1 MDIEFN
7 YSMNEI
13 ESLVI
18 ILVRLIYLLLKIDL
32 IIDLRIF
39 SHAKLEQYFF
49 VSKFNY
55 RFFSKM
61 TLDQSNIDL
70 STLTPMMQQYMT
82 VKLQH
87 PHSLMFYRMGD
98 FYELFFDD
106 AHKAAKILGIT
117 LTHRGKANGQPIP
130 MAGVPYHA
138 AEGYLARLVK
148 KGETVVICEQLGEVT
163 GKGPVERGVVR
174 IITPGTLTDDALLN
188 AHQSSNLVSICI
200 KSDEIG
206 IALLDLSA
214 GIFKVQQ
221 QSFQAEQLPLELAR
235 LMPSELLID
244 EDFKH
249 PEVVEQIKQILDC
262 PVTKRPNV
270 DFNLNN
276 AQKTLCD
283 QFAVSTLSGFGIEH
297 LELAKAAAAALIHYA
312 KDTQKTALPHIRSI
326 RLEQSSDFIALDPV
340 TRRNL
345 EIIDPLFEHG
355 TSLFDLTN
363 QCQTAMG
370 SRLLSRTL
378 MQPIRDTA
386 LLDQRLDAIQT
397 ILSGYHEA
405 PIRLVLKEISDIER
419 VLSRVALGS
428 ARPRDLVQLRQA
440 CAQIPYLRHALAPM
454 TSTPQSALINQLNEE
469 LGDFNGLHHRLMS
482 AIVENP
488 PVLLRDGNV
497 IANGFDHELDELRQI
512 RDHAGQFLIDLE
524 IKERETTGIN
534 TLKIGYNRVSGYYIE
549 LTRAQAEQAPAHY
562 IRRQT
567 LKNAERY
574 ITPELKSFE
583 DKVLSSESRALAR
596 EKLLFEM
603 LLDELR
609 QDIANLQMM
618 ASAIAQL
625 DVLTNFAHL
634 SRLYNW
640 NRPEFSPE
648 IGIHI
653 QAGRHPVVESLIK
666 TPYTPNDTYLDVQHR
681 MSIITGPNMG
691 GKSTFMRQTALITL
705 LAYCGSF
712 VPAKFAKLGPI
723 DRIFTR
729 IGSAD
734 DLSSGKST
742 FMVEMTETSQIL
754 HHATQQSLV
763 LMDEVGRGTST
774 YDGLSLAWACVLDL
788 THRIK
793 CLCLFATHYFE
804 LTELGMDPCID
815 NYHVTAQEVNGHL
828 ILLHKVQKGPASQ
841 SHGLQVAKLAGIPQN
856 VIKEAQAKLKKLE
869 KLQLQ
874 TQPVQKDL
882 FSQDLFSNSEPVE
895 KIIEVEKVVEIHQPS
910 QVEQLLSEI
919 IVDDLSPRQA
929 LDQLYQLKQLLQ
941 KS

>member
-1 MDIEFN
+1 MSFMEN
-7 YSMNEI
+7 
-13 ESLVI
+13 
-18 ILVRLIYLLLKIDL
+18 
-32 IIDLRIF
+32 
-39 SHAKLEQYFF
+39 
-49 VSKFNY
+49 
-55 RFFSKM
+55 M
-61 TLDQSNIDL
+61 TDF
-70 STLTPMMQQYMT
+70 STLTPMMQQYMS
-82 VKLQH
+82 VKVQH

-106 AHKAAKILGIT
+106 AHKAAKLLGIT
-117 LTHRGKANGQPIP
+117 LTHRGKANGNPIP

-148 KGETVVICEQLGEVT
+148 KGETVVICEQIGEVT

-188 AHQSSNLVSICI
+188 AHQSSNLVSIAI
-200 KSDEIG
+200 HQNQIG

-221 QSFQAEQLPLELAR
+221 QEFKAEQLPLELAR
-235 LMPSELLID
+235 LMPSELVLN
-244 EDFKH
+244 EDIQDQALL
-249 PEVVEQIKQILDC
+249 EQIKSLIEC
-262 PVTKRPNV
+262 PITKRPNV

-283 QFAVSTLSGFGIEH
+283 QLGVSTLSGFGIDE
-297 LELAKAAAAALIHYA
+297 LPLAKVAAAALIHYA
-312 KDTQKTALPHIRSI
+312 KETQKTALPHIRSI
-326 RLEQSSDFIALDPV
+326 KLEQSSDFIALDPV

-355 TSLFDLTN
+355 TSLFNLVND
-363 QCQTAMG
+363 CQTAMG
-370 SRLLSRTL
+370 GRLLARTL
-378 MQPIRDTA
+378 MQPLRDTA
-386 LLDQRLDAIQT
+386 LLDQRLDAIEV
-397 ILSGYHEA
+397 LLKGYHEA
-405 PIRLVLKEISDIER
+405 PVRLILKEISDIER
-419 VLSRVALGS
+419 VLSRIALGS

-440 CAQIPYLRHALAPM
+440 CAQIPFLRNAIQPIVSQNQ
-454 TSTPQSALINQLNEE
+454 STLIQQLNNE
-469 LGDFNGLHHRLMS
+469 LGDFNGLHLRLMN

-497 IANGFDHELDELRQI
+497 IAEGFDSELDELRQI
-512 RDHAGQFLIDLE
+512 RDHAGQFFIDLE
-524 IKERETTGIN
+524 IRERENTGIN

-549 LTRAQAEQAPAHY
+549 LTRAQAEQAPDSY

-596 EKLLFEM
+596 EKALFEM

-609 QDIANLQMM
+609 QDIGNLQMM
-618 ASAIAQL
+618 SAAIAQIDL
-625 DVLTNFAHL
+625 LSNFAHQA
-634 SRLYNW
+634 RLYSW

-648 IGIHI
+648 IGVQI

-666 TPYTPNDTYLDVQHR
+666 TPYTPNDTQLNFNHR

-691 GKSTFMRQTALITL
+691 GKSTFMRQTALISL
-705 LAYCGSF
+705 LAYCGSY
-712 VPAKFAKLGPI
+712 VPAKAAKLGPI

-754 HHATQQSLV
+754 HHATNQSLV

-788 THRIK
+788 TKRIQ

-804 LTELGMDPCID
+804 LTELSKEPCIE
-815 NYHVTAQEVNGHL
+815 NYHVTAKEINGQL
-828 ILLHKVQKGPASQ
+828 ILLHKVQHGPASQ
-841 SHGLQVAKLAGIPQN
+841 SHGLQVAKLAGIPES
-856 VIKEAQAKLKKLE
+856 VIKDAQHRLRILE
-869 KLQLQ
+869 KQQ
-874 TQPVQKDL
+874 QPQVVQN
-882 FSQDLFSNSEPVE
+882 DLFSNLQEAEVIE
-895 KIIEVEKVVEIHQPS
+895 KVIEVEKSSPALDALKV
-910 QVEQLLSEI
+910 LDL
-919 IVDDLSPRQA
+919 DDLTPRQA
-929 LDQLYQLKQLLQ
+929 LEQLYQLKQLL
-941 KS
+941 KA

>member
-1 MDIEFN
+1 
-7 YSMNEI
+7 MNMTEI
-13 ESLVI
+13 M
-18 ILVRLIYLLLKIDL
+18 
-32 IIDLRIF
+32 
-39 SHAKLEQYFF
+39 A
-49 VSKFNY
+49 
-55 RFFSKM
+55 
-61 TLDQSNIDL
+61 DL
-70 STLTPMMQQYMT
+70 SSHTPMMQQYLR
-82 VKLQH
+82 VKMEH

-106 AHKAAKILGIT
+106 AHKAAKLLGIT
-117 LTHRGKANGQPIP
+117 LTHRGKTSGKPIP

-148 KGETVVICEQLGEVT
+148 KGETVVICEQIGEVT

-188 AHQSSNLVSICI
+188 SHQSSNLVSLCLQQNQ
-200 KSDEIG
+200 IG

-221 QSFQAEQLPLELAR
+221 MDYLPEQLAIELSR
-235 LMPSELLID
+235 LMPSEIVVD
-244 EDFKH
+244 EDIVD
-249 PEVVEQIKQILDC
+249 PNIIEQVKKQLDC

-283 QFAVSTLSGFGIEH
+283 QFAVSSLSGFGIDH
-297 LELAKAAAAALIHYA
+297 LPLAKAAAAALIHYA
-312 KDTQKTALPHIRSI
+312 KETQKTALPHIRSI
-326 RLEQSSDFIALDPV
+326 QLEQSSDFIALDPV

-345 EIIDPLFEHG
+345 ELVEPLFEHG
-355 TSLFDLTN
+355 TSLFQLIND
-363 QCQTAMG
+363 CQTAMG

-378 MQPIRDTA
+378 MQPLRDTA
-386 LLDQRLDAIQT
+386 LLDARLDAIQAL
-397 ILSGYHEA
+397 IQGYHES
-405 PIRLVLKEISDIER
+405 PVRLVLKEISDIER

-440 CAQIPYLRHALAPM
+440 CAQIPYLRHALQPIVSAQ
-454 TSTPQSALINQLNEE
+454 QSALIQNLNEE
-469 LGDFNGLHHRLMS
+469 LGDFHGLHQRLMQ

-497 IANGFDHELDELRQI
+497 IAEGFDSELDELRKI

-524 IKERETTGIN
+524 VKERQESGIP

-549 LTRAQAEQAPAHY
+549 LTRAQAEQAPEHY

-596 EKLLFEM
+596 EKMLFEM

-609 QDIANLQMM
+609 QDIAQLQMM
-618 ASAIAQL
+618 SSAIAQIDL
-625 DVLTNFAHL
+625 LANFAHQA
-634 SRLYNW
+634 RLRNW
-640 NRPEFSPE
+640 ARPEYSPE
-648 IGIHI
+648 IGIKI
-653 QAGRHPVVESLIK
+653 TAGRHPVVVALSK
-666 TPYTPNDTYLDVQHR
+666 TAFTPNDTLLDYNHR
-681 MSIITGPNMG
+681 LAIITGPNMG
-691 GKSTFMRQTALITL
+691 GKSTYMRQTALIAL
-705 LAYCGSF
+705 LGYCGSY
-712 VPAKFAKLGPI
+712 VPAQTAVLGPI
-723 DRIFTR
+723 DRVFTR

-734 DLSSGKST
+734 DLSTGKST

-754 HHATQQSLV
+754 HHATSQSLV

-788 THRIK
+788 SKRIK

-804 LTELGMDPCID
+804 LTELSKESGVD
-815 NYHVTAQEVNGHL
+815 NYHVTAKEMNGNL
-828 ILLHKVQKGPASQ
+828 ILLHKVQQGPASQ
-841 SHGLQVAKLAGIPQN
+841 SHGLQVAKLAGIPAN
-856 VIKEAQAKLKKLE
+856 VIKEAQNRLRILE
-869 KLQLQ
+869 KQQHKNVNLA
-874 TQPVQKDL
+874 VQDDL
-882 FSQDLFSNSEPVE
+882 FAPATSSAEPEVIE
-895 KIIEVEKVVEIHQPS
+895 RVIEVEKPS
-910 QVEQLLSEI
+910 PALDLLRSI
-919 IVDDLSPRQA
+919 DVDNLTPRQA
-929 LDQLYQLKQLLQ
+929 LEQLYALKEQLNA
-941 KS
+941 

>member
-1 MDIEFN
+1 MSFMEN
-7 YSMNEI
+7 
-13 ESLVI
+13 
-18 ILVRLIYLLLKIDL
+18 
-32 IIDLRIF
+32 
-39 SHAKLEQYFF
+39 
-49 VSKFNY
+49 
-55 RFFSKM
+55 M
-61 TLDQSNIDL
+61 TDF
-70 STLTPMMQQYMT
+70 STLTPMMQQYMS
-82 VKLQH
+82 VKVQH

-106 AHKAAKILGIT
+106 AHKAAKLLGIT
-117 LTHRGKANGQPIP
+117 LTHRGKANGNPIP

-148 KGETVVICEQLGEVT
+148 KGETVVICEQIGEVT

-188 AHQSSNLVSICI
+188 AHQSSNLVSIAI
-200 KSDEIG
+200 HQNQIG

-221 QSFQAEQLPLELAR
+221 QEFKAEQLPLELAR
-235 LMPSELLID
+235 LMPSELVLN
-244 EDFKH
+244 EDIQDQALL
-249 PEVVEQIKQILDC
+249 EQIKSLIEC
-262 PVTKRPNV
+262 PITKRPNV

-283 QFAVSTLSGFGIEH
+283 QLGVSTLSGFGIDE
-297 LELAKAAAAALIHYA
+297 LPLAKVAAAALIHYA
-312 KDTQKTALPHIRSI
+312 KETQKTALPHIRSI
-326 RLEQSSDFIALDPV
+326 KLEQSSDFIALDPV

-355 TSLFDLTN
+355 TSLFNLVND
-363 QCQTAMG
+363 CQTAMG
-370 SRLLSRTL
+370 GRLLARTL
-378 MQPIRDTA
+378 MQPLRDTA
-386 LLDQRLDAIQT
+386 LLDQRLDAIE
-397 ILSGYHEA
+397 ILLNGYHEA
-405 PIRLVLKEISDIER
+405 PIRLILKEISDIER
-419 VLSRVALGS
+419 VLSRIALGS

-440 CAQIPYLRHALAPM
+440 CAQIPFLRNAIQPIVSQNH
-454 TSTPQSALINQLNEE
+454 STLIQQLNDE
-469 LGDFNGLHHRLMS
+469 LGDFNGLHLRLMN

-497 IANGFDHELDELRQI
+497 IAEGFDSELDELRQI

-524 IKERETTGIN
+524 IRERENTGIN

-549 LTRAQAEQAPAHY
+549 LTRAQAEQAPDSY

-596 EKLLFEM
+596 EKALFEM

-609 QDIANLQMM
+609 QDIGNLQMM
-618 ASAIAQL
+618 SAAIAQIDL
-625 DVLTNFAHL
+625 LSNFAHQA
-634 SRLYNW
+634 RLYSW

-648 IGIHI
+648 IGIQI

-666 TPYTPNDTYLDVQHR
+666 TPYTPNDTQLDFNHR

-691 GKSTFMRQTALITL
+691 GKSTFMRQTALISL
-705 LAYCGSF
+705 LAYCGSY
-712 VPAKFAKLGPI
+712 VPAKAAKLGPI

-754 HHATQQSLV
+754 HHATNQSLV

-788 THRIK
+788 TKRIQ

-804 LTELGMDPCID
+804 LTELSKEPCIE
-815 NYHVTAQEVNGHL
+815 NYHVTAKEINGQL
-828 ILLHKVQKGPASQ
+828 ILLHKVQHGPASQ
-841 SHGLQVAKLAGIPQN
+841 SHGLQVAKLAGIPES
-856 VIKEAQAKLKKLE
+856 VIKDAQHRLRILE
-869 KLQLQ
+869 KQQ
-874 TQPVQKDL
+874 QPQVVQN
-882 FSQDLFSNSEPVE
+882 DLFSNLQEAEVIE
-895 KIIEVEKVVEIHQPS
+895 KVIEVEKSSPALDALKV
-910 QVEQLLSEI
+910 LDL
-919 IVDDLSPRQA
+919 DDLTPRQA
-929 LDQLYQLKQLLQ
+929 LEQLYQLKQLL
-941 KS
+941 KA

>member
-1 MDIEFN
+1 
-7 YSMNEI
+7 MNTAML
-13 ESLVI
+13 SP
-18 ILVRLIYLLLKIDL
+18 
-32 IIDLRIF
+32 
-39 SHAKLEQYFF
+39 
-49 VSKFNY
+49 
-55 RFFSKM
+55 
-61 TLDQSNIDL
+61 DL
-70 STLTPMMQQYMT
+70 STLTPMMQQYMSMK
-82 VKLQH
+82 VLH

-98 FYELFFDD
+98 FYELFFED

-117 LTHRGKANGQPIP
+117 LTHRGKANGEPIP

-138 AEGYLARLVK
+138 AEGYIARLVK
-148 KGETVVICEQLGEVT
+148 KGENVVICEQIGEVT

-188 AHQSSNLVSICI
+188 THQSSNLVALCI
-200 KSDEIG
+200 QQNQIG

-221 QSFQAEQLPLELAR
+221 QDYKTEQLPLELAR
-235 LMPSELLID
+235 LMPSEILID
-244 EDFKH
+244 EDLIDQQII
-249 PEVVEQIKQILDC
+249 EQIKQNIEC

-270 DFNLNN
+270 DFSVNN

-283 QFAVSTLSGFGIEH
+283 QFAVSTLAGFGIDH
-297 LELAKAAAAALIHYA
+297 LPLAKAAAAALIHYA
-312 KDTQKTALPHIRSI
+312 KETQKTALPHIRSI
-326 RLEQSSDFIALDPV
+326 KLEQSSDFIALDPV

-345 EIIDPLFEHG
+345 EIINPLFEHG
-355 TSLFDLTN
+355 TSLFALIND
-363 QCQTAMG
+363 CQTAMG
-370 SRLLSRTL
+370 GRLLSRTL
-378 MQPIRDTA
+378 MQPMRDTA
-386 LLDQRLDAIQT
+386 ILDQRLDAIKV
-397 ILSGYHEA
+397 LLKGYHES
-405 PIRLVLKEISDIER
+405 PIRLVLKDISDIER

-440 CAQIPYLRHALAPM
+440 CAQIPYLRHALQPILSAG
-454 TSTPQSALINQLNEE
+454 QSPLIQQLNEE
-469 LGDFNGLHHRLMS
+469 LGDFHGLHQRLMA

-488 PVLLRDGNV
+488 PVVLRDGNV
-497 IANGFDHELDELRQI
+497 IAEGFDSELDELRQI

-524 IKERETTGIN
+524 IKEREATGIN

-549 LTRAQAEQAPAHY
+549 LSRAQSEQAPEHY

-603 LLDELR
+603 LLEELR
-609 QDIANLQMM
+609 LDIAHLQMM
-618 ASAIAQL
+618 SSAIAQIDL
-625 DVLTNFAHL
+625 ISNFAHQA
-634 SRLYNW
+634 RLYSW

-648 IGIHI
+648 IGIQI
-653 QAGRHPVVESLIK
+653 SAGRHPVVESLIK
-666 TPYTPNDTYLDVQHR
+666 TPYTPNDTQLNFNQR
-681 MSIITGPNMG
+681 MAIITGPNMG

-705 LAYCGSF
+705 LAYCGSY
-712 VPAKFAKLGPI
+712 VPAQAAKLGPI

-754 HHATQQSLV
+754 HHATNQSLV

-788 THRIK
+788 TKRIK

-804 LTELGMDPCID
+804 LTELAKEASIS
-815 NYHVTAQEVNGHL
+815 NFHVTAKEMNGNL
-828 ILLHKVQKGPASQ
+828 ILLHKVQQGPASQ
-841 SHGLQVAKLAGIPQN
+841 SHGLQVAKLAGIPAS
-856 VIKEAQAKLKKLE
+856 VIKDAQLRLKILE
-869 KLQLQ
+869 KQQLQ
-874 TQPVQKDL
+874 QPKSIQNDL
-882 FSQDLFSNSEPVE
+882 FSVDETRAPEVIE
-895 KIIEVEKVVEIHQPS
+895 RIVEVEKSSPVLD
-910 QVEQLLSEI
+910 LLQSLD
-919 IVDDLSPRQA
+919 VDSLSPREA
-929 LDQLYQLKQLLQ
+929 LQQLYALKDQLKQ
-941 KS
+941 

>member
-1 MDIEFN
+1 
-7 YSMNEI
+7 MNADK
-13 ESLVI
+13 S
-18 ILVRLIYLLLKIDL
+18 
-32 IIDLRIF
+32 
-39 SHAKLEQYFF
+39 
-49 VSKFNY
+49 
-55 RFFSKM
+55 
-61 TLDQSNIDL
+61 TPDL
-70 STLTPMMQQYMT
+70 STLTPMMQQYLK
-82 VKLQH
+82 VKMQH

-106 AHKAAKILGIT
+106 AKKAAKLLGIT
-117 LTHRGKANGQPIP
+117 LTHRGKANGDPIP

-148 KGETVVICEQLGEVT
+148 KGETVVIVEQIGEGESV
-163 GKGPVERGVVR
+163 GSKKAPMERAVAR
-174 IITPGTLTDDALLN
+174 IITPGTLTDDALLT
-188 AHQSSNLVSICI
+188 ATQSSNLVALCFQQNQ
-200 KSDEIG
+200 IG

-221 QSFQAEQLPLELAR
+221 QEFKAEQLAIELAR

-244 EDFKH
+244 EDIIDPNIIESIK
-249 PEVVEQIKQILDC
+249 KQIEC

-283 QFAVSTLSGFGIEH
+283 QFAVATLSGFGIDH
-297 LELAKAAAAALIHYA
+297 FPLAKAAAASLIHYA
-312 KDTQKTALPHIRSI
+312 KETQKTALPHIRSI
-326 RLEQSSDFIALDPV
+326 KLEQSSDFIALDPV

-355 TSLFDLTN
+355 TSLFNLIND
-363 QCQTAMG
+363 CQTAMG
-370 SRLLSRTL
+370 GRLLARTL
-378 MQPIRDTA
+378 MQPIRDTQI
-386 LLDQRLDAIQT
+386 LDTRLDAT
-397 ILSGYHEA
+397 DAFLKGYHES

-440 CAQIPYLRHALAPM
+440 CAQIPFLRHAIQPILN
-454 TSTPQSALINQLNEE
+454 TKQSKLITQLNDE
-469 LGDFNGLHHRLMS
+469 LGNFNGLHLRLMS

-497 IANGFDHELDELRQI
+497 IAEGFDDELDELRKI

-524 IKERETTGIN
+524 IKEREATGIN

-549 LTRAQAEQAPAHY
+549 LTRAQAEQAPDHY

-603 LLDELR
+603 LLDELKA
-609 QDIANLQMM
+609 DIANLQMM
-618 ASAIAQL
+618 SAAISHIDML
-625 DVLTNFAHL
+625 CNFAHQA
-634 SRLYNW
+634 RLNNW
-640 NRPEFSPE
+640 NRPEYSPE
-648 IGIHI
+648 IGIKI
-653 QAGRHPVVESLIK
+653 SAGRHPVVESLNK
-666 TPYTPNDTYLDVQHR
+666 APYTPNDTLLDFNHR
-681 MSIITGPNMG
+681 MAIITGPNMG
-691 GKSTFMRQTALITL
+691 GKSTFMRQTALISL
-705 LAYCGSF
+705 LGYCGSF
-712 VPAKFAKLGPI
+712 VPAKAAKLGPI

-734 DLSSGKST
+734 DLSTGKST

-754 HHATQQSLV
+754 HHATNQSLV

-788 THRIK
+788 TKRIK

-804 LTELGMDPCID
+804 LTELAKETAID
-815 NYHVTAQEVNGHL
+815 NYHVTAKELNGNL
-828 ILLHKVQKGPASQ
+828 ILLHKVQQGPASQ
-841 SHGLQVAKLAGIPQN
+841 SHGLQVAKLAGIPTS
-856 VIKEAQAKLKKLE
+856 VIKEAQKRLKILE
-869 KLQLQ
+869 KQQLQ
-874 TQPVQKDL
+874 QQQSIVQNDL
-882 FSQDLFSNSEPVE
+882 FTETNVFEAEPE
-895 KIIEVEKVVEIHQPS
+895 IIHTIVEVEKPSAVVTA
-910 QVEQLLSEI
+910 LSEI
-919 IVDDLSPRQA
+919 DVDDLTPREA
-929 LDQLYQLKQLLQ
+929 LAKLYALKEILKQC
-941 KS
+941 

>member
-1 MDIEFN
+1 
-7 YSMNEI
+7 MNSNE
-13 ESLVI
+13 
-18 ILVRLIYLLLKIDL
+18 
-32 IIDLRIF
+32 
-39 SHAKLEQYFF
+39 
-49 VSKFNY
+49 
-55 RFFSKM
+55 
-61 TLDQSNIDL
+61 TLADL
-70 STLTPMMQQYMT
+70 SSHTPMMQQYLK
-82 VKLQH
+82 VKMQH

-106 AHKAAKILGIT
+106 AKKAAKLLGIT
-117 LTHRGKANGQPIP
+117 LTHRGKANGDPIP

-148 KGETVVICEQLGEVT
+148 KGETVVIVEQIGEGESV
-163 GKGPVERGVVR
+163 GSKKAPMERAVAR
-174 IITPGTLTDDALLN
+174 IITPGTLTDDALLT
-188 AHQSSNLVSICI
+188 ATQSSNLVALCFQQNQ
-200 KSDEIG
+200 IG

-221 QSFQAEQLPLELAR
+221 QEFKAEQLAIELAR

-244 EDFKH
+244 EDIIDPNIIESIK
-249 PEVVEQIKQILDC
+249 KQIEC

-283 QFAVSTLSGFGIEH
+283 QFAVATLSGFGIDH
-297 LELAKAAAAALIHYA
+297 FPLAKAAAASLIHYA
-312 KDTQKTALPHIRSI
+312 KETQKTALPHIRSI
-326 RLEQSSDFIALDPV
+326 KLEQSSDFIALDPV

-355 TSLFDLTN
+355 TSLFNLIND
-363 QCQTAMG
+363 CQTAMG
-370 SRLLSRTL
+370 GRLLARTL
-378 MQPIRDTA
+378 MQPIRDTQI
-386 LLDQRLDAIQT
+386 LDTRLDAT
-397 ILSGYHEA
+397 DAFLKGYHES

-440 CAQIPYLRHALAPM
+440 CAQIPFLRHAIQPILN
-454 TSTPQSALINQLNEE
+454 TKQSKLITQLNDE
-469 LGDFNGLHHRLMS
+469 LGNFNGLHLRLMS

-497 IANGFDHELDELRQI
+497 IAEGFDDELDELRKI

-524 IKERETTGIN
+524 IKEREATGIN

-549 LTRAQAEQAPAHY
+549 LTRAQAEQAPDHY

-603 LLDELR
+603 LLDELKA
-609 QDIANLQMM
+609 DIANLQMM
-618 ASAIAQL
+618 SAAISHIDML
-625 DVLTNFAHL
+625 CNFAHQA
-634 SRLYNW
+634 RLNNW
-640 NRPEFSPE
+640 NRPEYSPE
-648 IGIHI
+648 IGIKI
-653 QAGRHPVVESLIK
+653 SAGRHPVVESLNK
-666 TPYTPNDTYLDVQHR
+666 APYTPNDTLLDFNHR
-681 MSIITGPNMG
+681 MAIITGPNMG
-691 GKSTFMRQTALITL
+691 GKSTFMRQTALISL
-705 LAYCGSF
+705 LGYCGSF
-712 VPAKFAKLGPI
+712 VPAKAAKLGPI

-734 DLSSGKST
+734 DLSTGKST

-754 HHATQQSLV
+754 HHATNQSLV

-788 THRIK
+788 TKRIK

-804 LTELGMDPCID
+804 LTELAKETAID
-815 NYHVTAQEVNGHL
+815 NYHVTAKELNGNL
-828 ILLHKVQKGPASQ
+828 ILLHKVQQGPASQ
-841 SHGLQVAKLAGIPQN
+841 SHGLQVAKLAGIPTS
-856 VIKEAQAKLKKLE
+856 VIKEAQKRLKILE
-869 KLQLQ
+869 KQQLQ
-874 TQPVQKDL
+874 QQQSIVQNDL
-882 FSQDLFSNSEPVE
+882 FTETNVFEAEPE
-895 KIIEVEKVVEIHQPS
+895 IIHTIVEVEKPSAVVT
-910 QVEQLLSEI
+910 VLSEI
-919 IVDDLSPRQA
+919 DVDDLTPREA
-929 LDQLYQLKQLLQ
+929 LAKLYALKEILKQC
-941 KS
+941 

>member
-1 MDIEFN
+1 
-7 YSMNEI
+7 MNMTEI
-13 ESLVI
+13 M
-18 ILVRLIYLLLKIDL
+18 
-32 IIDLRIF
+32 
-39 SHAKLEQYFF
+39 A
-49 VSKFNY
+49 
-55 RFFSKM
+55 
-61 TLDQSNIDL
+61 DL
-70 STLTPMMQQYMT
+70 SSHTPMMQQYLR
-82 VKLQH
+82 VKMEH

-106 AHKAAKILGIT
+106 AHKAAKLLGIT
-117 LTHRGKANGQPIP
+117 LTHRGKTSGKPIP

-148 KGETVVICEQLGEVT
+148 KGETVVICEQIGEVT

-188 AHQSSNLVSICI
+188 SHQSSNLVSLCLQQNQ
-200 KSDEIG
+200 IG

-221 QSFQAEQLPLELAR
+221 MEYVPEQLTIELSR
-235 LMPSELLID
+235 LMPSEIVVD
-244 EDFKH
+244 EDIVD
-249 PEVVEQIKQILDC
+249 PNIIEQVKKQLNC

-283 QFAVSTLSGFGIEH
+283 QFAVSTLSGFGIDH
-297 LELAKAAAAALIHYA
+297 LPLAKAAAAALIHYA
-312 KDTQKTALPHIRSI
+312 KETQKTALPHIRSI
-326 RLEQSSDFIALDPV
+326 QLEQSSDFIALDPV

-345 EIIDPLFEHG
+345 ELVEPLFEHG
-355 TSLFDLTN
+355 TSLFQLIND
-363 QCQTAMG
+363 CQTAMG

-378 MQPIRDTA
+378 MQPLRDTV
-386 LLDQRLDAIQT
+386 LLDARLDAIQT
-397 ILSGYHEA
+397 LIQGYHES
-405 PIRLVLKEISDIER
+405 PVRLVLKEIGDIER

-440 CAQIPYLRHALAPM
+440 CAQIPYLRHALQPIV
-454 TSTPQSALINQLNEE
+454 STLQSTLIQSLNEE
-469 LGDFNGLHHRLMS
+469 LGDFHGLHQRLMQ

-497 IANGFDHELDELRQI
+497 IAEGFDSELDELRKI

-524 IKERETTGIN
+524 IKERQESGIP

-549 LTRAQAEQAPAHY
+549 LTRAQAEQAPEHY

-596 EKLLFEM
+596 EKMLFEM

-609 QDIANLQMM
+609 QDIAQLQMM
-618 ASAIAQL
+618 SSAIAQIDL
-625 DVLTNFAHL
+625 LANFAHQA
-634 SRLYNW
+634 RLRNW
-640 NRPEFSPE
+640 ARPEYSPE
-648 IGIHI
+648 IGIKI
-653 QAGRHPVVESLIK
+653 TAGRHPVVEALSK
-666 TPYTPNDTYLDVQHR
+666 TAFTPNDTLLDYNHR
-681 MSIITGPNMG
+681 LAIITGPNMG
-691 GKSTFMRQTALITL
+691 GKSTYMRQTALIAL
-705 LAYCGSF
+705 LGYCGSY
-712 VPAKFAKLGPI
+712 VPAQTAVLGPI
-723 DRIFTR
+723 DRVFTR

-734 DLSSGKST
+734 DLSTGKST

-754 HHATQQSLV
+754 HHATSQSLV

-788 THRIK
+788 SKRIK

-804 LTELGMDPCID
+804 LTELSKESGVD
-815 NYHVTAQEVNGHL
+815 NYHVTAKEMNGNL
-828 ILLHKVQKGPASQ
+828 ILLHKVQQGPASQ
-841 SHGLQVAKLAGIPQN
+841 SHGLQVAKLAGIPAN
-856 VIKEAQAKLKKLE
+856 VIKEAQNRLRILE
-869 KLQLQ
+869 KQQHKNVNLA
-874 TQPVQKDL
+874 VQDDL
-882 FSQDLFSNSEPVE
+882 FAPTTSSSEPEVIE
-895 KIIEVEKVVEIHQPS
+895 RVIEVEKPS
-910 QVEQLLSEI
+910 AALELLRSI
-919 IVDDLSPRQA
+919 DVDNLTPRQA
-929 LDQLYQLKQLLQ
+929 LEQLYALKEQLNA
-941 KS
+941 

>member
-1 MDIEFN
+1 M
-7 YSMNEI
+7 YMNMQEI
-13 ESLVI
+13 V
-18 ILVRLIYLLLKIDL
+18 
-32 IIDLRIF
+32 
-39 SHAKLEQYFF
+39 A
-49 VSKFNY
+49 
-55 RFFSKM
+55 
-61 TLDQSNIDL
+61 DL
-70 STLTPMMQQYMT
+70 SSHTPMMQQYLK
-82 VKLQH
+82 VKIQH

-106 AHKAAKILGIT
+106 AHKAAKLLGIT

-130 MAGVPYHA
+130 MAGVPYHS

-148 KGETVVICEQLGEVT
+148 KGETVVICEQIGEVT

-188 AHQSSNLVSICI
+188 SYQSSNLVALCLQQNQ
-200 KSDEIG
+200 IG

-221 QSFQAEQLPLELAR
+221 QEYQPEQLAIELSR
-235 LMPSELLID
+235 LMPSEIVVD
-244 EDFKH
+244 EDIVDPNIIESVK
-249 PEVVEQIKQILDC
+249 KQLDC

-283 QFAVSTLSGFGIEH
+283 QLGVATLSGFGIDH
-297 LELAKAAAAALIHYA
+297 LPLAKAAAAALIHYA
-312 KDTQKTALPHIRSI
+312 KETQRTALPHIRSI
-326 RLEQSSDFIALDPV
+326 QLEQSSDFIALDPV

-345 EIIDPLFEHG
+345 ELIEPLFEHG
-355 TSLFDLTN
+355 TSLFQLIND
-363 QCQTAMG
+363 CQTAMG
-370 SRLLSRTL
+370 GRLLSRTL
-378 MQPIRDTA
+378 MQPLRDTA
-386 LLDQRLDAIQT
+386 LLDARLDAT
-397 ILSGYHEA
+397 EAILTGYHDA

-440 CAQIPYLRHALAPM
+440 CAQIPYLRHAVQPIVSAG
-454 TSTPQSALINQLNEE
+454 QSKYLQQLNEE
-469 LGDFNGLHHRLMS
+469 LGDFQGLYQRLMA
-482 AIVENP
+482 AIVEQP

-497 IANGFDHELDELRQI
+497 IAEGFDSELDELRQI

-524 IKERETTGIN
+524 IQERERTGIN

-549 LTRAQAEQAPAHY
+549 LSRAQAEQAPEHY

-596 EKLLFEM
+596 EKMLFEM

-609 QDIANLQMM
+609 QDIGNLQMM
-618 ASAIAQL
+618 SSAIAQI
-625 DVLTNFAHL
+625 DVLANFAHQA
-634 SRLYNW
+634 RLKNW
-640 NRPEFSPE
+640 TRPEFSPE
-648 IGIHI
+648 IGVKIV
-653 QAGRHPVVESLIK
+653 AGRHPVVEALSK
-666 TPYTPNDTYLDVQHR
+666 TAFTPNDTTLDFNHR
-681 MSIITGPNMG
+681 MAIITGPNMG
-691 GKSTFMRQTALITL
+691 GKSTFMRQTALIAL
-705 LAYCGSF
+705 LGYCGSY
-712 VPAKFAKLGPI
+712 VPAQAAVLGPI

-734 DLSSGKST
+734 DLSTGKST

-754 HHATQQSLV
+754 HHATNQSLV

-788 THRIK
+788 TKRIK

-804 LTELGMDPCID
+804 LTELGKESGID
-815 NYHVTAQEVNGHL
+815 NYHVTAKELNGNL
-828 ILLHKVQKGPASQ
+828 ILLHKVQQGPASQ
-841 SHGLQVAKLAGIPQN
+841 SHGLQVAKLAGIPAN
-856 VIKEAQAKLKKLE
+856 VIKEAQNRLKILE
-869 KLQLQ
+869 KQSHQ
-874 TQPVQKDL
+874 SVQKSVQHDL
-882 FSQDLFSNSEPVE
+882 FSEPVVE
-895 KIIEVEKVVEIHQPS
+895 TEVIERIVEVEKPS
-910 QVEQLLSEI
+910 PALEALRQLD
-919 IVDDLSPRQA
+919 VDNLTPRQA
-929 LDQLYQLKQLLQ
+929 LEQLYALKEQLNA
-941 KS
+941 

>member
-1 MDIEFN
+1 M
-7 YSMNEI
+7 YMNMQEI
-13 ESLVI
+13 V
-18 ILVRLIYLLLKIDL
+18 
-32 IIDLRIF
+32 
-39 SHAKLEQYFF
+39 A
-49 VSKFNY
+49 
-55 RFFSKM
+55 
-61 TLDQSNIDL
+61 DL
-70 STLTPMMQQYMT
+70 SSHTPMMQQYLK
-82 VKLQH
+82 VKMQH

-106 AHKAAKILGIT
+106 AHKAAKLLGIT

-130 MAGVPYHA
+130 MAGVPYHS

-148 KGETVVICEQLGEVT
+148 KGETVVICEQIGEVT

-188 AHQSSNLVSICI
+188 SYQSSNLVALCLQQNQ
-200 KSDEIG
+200 IG

-221 QSFQAEQLPLELAR
+221 QEYQPEQLAIELSR
-235 LMPSELLID
+235 LMPSEIVVD
-244 EDFKH
+244 EDIVDPNIIESVK
-249 PEVVEQIKQILDC
+249 KQLDC

-283 QFAVSTLSGFGIEH
+283 QLGVATLSGFGIDH
-297 LELAKAAAAALIHYA
+297 LPLAKAAAAALIHYA
-312 KDTQKTALPHIRSI
+312 KETQRTALPHIRSI
-326 RLEQSSDFIALDPV
+326 QLEQSSDFIALDPV

-345 EIIDPLFEHG
+345 ELIEPLFEHG
-355 TSLFDLTN
+355 TSLFQLIND
-363 QCQTAMG
+363 CQTAMG
-370 SRLLSRTL
+370 GRLLSRTL
-378 MQPIRDTA
+378 MQPLRDTA
-386 LLDQRLDAIQT
+386 LLDARLDAT
-397 ILSGYHEA
+397 EAILTGYHDA

-440 CAQIPYLRHALAPM
+440 CAQIPYLRHAVQPIVSAG
-454 TSTPQSALINQLNEE
+454 QSKYLQQLNEE
-469 LGDFNGLHHRLMS
+469 LGDFQGLYQRLMA
-482 AIVENP
+482 AIVEQP

-497 IANGFDHELDELRQI
+497 IAEGFDSELDELRQI

-524 IKERETTGIN
+524 IQERERTGIN

-549 LTRAQAEQAPAHY
+549 LSRAQAEQAPEHY

-596 EKLLFEM
+596 EKMLFEM

-609 QDIANLQMM
+609 QDIGNLQMM
-618 ASAIAQL
+618 SSAIAQI
-625 DVLTNFAHL
+625 DVLANFAHQA
-634 SRLYNW
+634 RLKNW
-640 NRPEFSPE
+640 TRPEFSPE
-648 IGIHI
+648 IGVKIV
-653 QAGRHPVVESLIK
+653 AGRHPVVEALSK
-666 TPYTPNDTYLDVQHR
+666 TAFTPNDTTLDFNHR
-681 MSIITGPNMG
+681 MAIITGPNMG
-691 GKSTFMRQTALITL
+691 GKSTFMRQTALIAL
-705 LAYCGSF
+705 LGYCGSY
-712 VPAKFAKLGPI
+712 VPAQAAVLGPI

-734 DLSSGKST
+734 DLSTGKST

-754 HHATQQSLV
+754 HHATNQSLV

-788 THRIK
+788 TKRIK

-804 LTELGMDPCID
+804 LTELGKESGID
-815 NYHVTAQEVNGHL
+815 NYHVTAKELNGNL
-828 ILLHKVQKGPASQ
+828 ILLHKVQQGPASQ
-841 SHGLQVAKLAGIPQN
+841 SHGLQVAKLAGIPAN
-856 VIKEAQAKLKKLE
+856 VIKEAQNRLKILE
-869 KLQLQ
+869 KQSHQ
-874 TQPVQKDL
+874 SVQKSVQHDL
-882 FSQDLFSNSEPVE
+882 FSEPVVE
-895 KIIEVEKVVEIHQPS
+895 TEVIERIVEVEKPS
-910 QVEQLLSEI
+910 PALEALRQLDIDNLT
-919 IVDDLSPRQA
+919 PRQA
-929 LDQLYQLKQLLQ
+929 LEQLYALKEQLNT
-941 KS
+941 

>member
-1 MDIEFN
+1 MSFMEN
-7 YSMNEI
+7 
-13 ESLVI
+13 
-18 ILVRLIYLLLKIDL
+18 
-32 IIDLRIF
+32 
-39 SHAKLEQYFF
+39 
-49 VSKFNY
+49 
-55 RFFSKM
+55 M
-61 TLDQSNIDL
+61 TDF
-70 STLTPMMQQYMT
+70 STLTPMMQQYMS
-82 VKLQH
+82 VKAQH

-106 AHKAAKILGIT
+106 AHKAAKLLGIT
-117 LTHRGKANGQPIP
+117 LTHRGKANGNPIP

-148 KGETVVICEQLGEVT
+148 KGETVVICEQIGEVT

-188 AHQSSNLVSICI
+188 AHQSSNLVSISI
-200 KSDEIG
+200 HQNQIG

-221 QSFQAEQLPLELAR
+221 QEFQAEQLPLELAR
-235 LMPSELLID
+235 LMPSELVLN
-244 EDFKH
+244 EDIQDQALL
-249 PEVVEQIKQILDC
+249 EQIKSLIEC
-262 PVTKRPNV
+262 PITKRPNV

-283 QFAVSTLSGFGIEH
+283 QLGVSTLSGFGID
-297 LELAKAAAAALIHYA
+297 ELPLANVAAAALIHYA
-312 KDTQKTALPHIRSI
+312 KETQKTALPHIRSI
-326 RLEQSSDFIALDPV
+326 KLEQSSDFIALDPV

-355 TSLFDLTN
+355 TSLFNLVND
-363 QCQTAMG
+363 CQTAMG
-370 SRLLSRTL
+370 GRLLARTL
-378 MQPIRDTA
+378 MQPLRDTA
-386 LLDQRLDAIQT
+386 LLDQRLDAIE
-397 ILSGYHEA
+397 ILLNGYHEA
-405 PIRLVLKEISDIER
+405 PIRLILKEISDIER
-419 VLSRVALGS
+419 VLSRIALGS

-440 CAQIPYLRHALAPM
+440 CAQIPFLRNAIQPIVSQNQ
-454 TSTPQSALINQLNEE
+454 STLIQQLNNE
-469 LGDFNGLHHRLMS
+469 LGDFNGLHLRLMN

-497 IANGFDHELDELRQI
+497 IAEGFDSELDELRQI

-524 IKERETTGIN
+524 IRERKNTGIN

-549 LTRAQAEQAPAHY
+549 LTRAQAEQAPDSY

-596 EKLLFEM
+596 EKALFEM

-609 QDIANLQMM
+609 QDIGNLQMM
-618 ASAIAQL
+618 SAAIAQIDL
-625 DVLTNFAHL
+625 LSNFAHQA
-634 SRLYNW
+634 RLYSW

-648 IGIHI
+648 IGVQI

-666 TPYTPNDTYLDVQHR
+666 TPYTPNDTQLNFNHR

-691 GKSTFMRQTALITL
+691 GKSTFMRQTALISL
-705 LAYCGSF
+705 LAYCGSY
-712 VPAKFAKLGPI
+712 VPAKAAKLGPI

-754 HHATQQSLV
+754 HHATNQSLV

-788 THRIK
+788 TKRIQ

-804 LTELGMDPCID
+804 LTELSKEPCID
-815 NYHVTAQEVNGHL
+815 NYHVTAKEINGQL
-828 ILLHKVQKGPASQ
+828 ILLHKVQHGPASQ
-841 SHGLQVAKLAGIPQN
+841 SHGLQVAKLAGIPES
-856 VIKEAQAKLKKLE
+856 VIKDAQHRLRILE
-869 KLQLQ
+869 KQQ
-874 TQPVQKDL
+874 QPQVVQN
-882 FSQDLFSNSEPVE
+882 DLFSNLQEPEVIE
-895 KIIEVEKVVEIHQPS
+895 KVIEVEKS
-910 QVEQLLSEI
+910 SSALDALKNLDL
-919 IVDDLSPRQA
+919 DDLTPRQA
-929 LDQLYQLKQLLQ
+929 LEQLYQLKQLL
-941 KS
+941 KA

>member
-1 MDIEFN
+1 
-7 YSMNEI
+7 
-13 ESLVI
+13 
-18 ILVRLIYLLLKIDL
+18 
-32 IIDLRIF
+32 
-39 SHAKLEQYFF
+39 
-49 VSKFNY
+49 
-55 RFFSKM
+55 
-61 TLDQSNIDL
+61 
-70 STLTPMMQQYMT
+70 MMQQYLK
-82 VKLQH
+82 VKMQH

-106 AHKAAKILGIT
+106 AHKAAKLLGIT

-130 MAGVPYHA
+130 MAGVPYHS

-148 KGETVVICEQLGEVT
+148 KGETVVICEQIGEVT

-188 AHQSSNLVSICI
+188 SYQSSNLVALCLQQNQ
-200 KSDEIG
+200 IG

-221 QSFQAEQLPLELAR
+221 QEYQPEQLAIELSR
-235 LMPSELLID
+235 LMPSEIVVD
-244 EDFKH
+244 EDIVDPNIIESVK
-249 PEVVEQIKQILDC
+249 KQLDC

-283 QFAVSTLSGFGIEH
+283 QLGVATLSGFGIDH
-297 LELAKAAAAALIHYA
+297 LPLAKAAAAALIHYA
-312 KDTQKTALPHIRSI
+312 KETQRTALPHIRSI
-326 RLEQSSDFIALDPV
+326 QLEQSSDFIALDPV

-345 EIIDPLFEHG
+345 ELIEPLFEHG
-355 TSLFDLTN
+355 TSLFQLIND
-363 QCQTAMG
+363 CQTAMG
-370 SRLLSRTL
+370 GRLLSRIL
-378 MQPIRDTA
+378 MQPLRDTA
-386 LLDQRLDAIQT
+386 LLDARLDAT
-397 ILSGYHEA
+397 EAILTGYHDA

-440 CAQIPYLRHALAPM
+440 CAQIPYLRHAVQPIVSAG
-454 TSTPQSALINQLNEE
+454 QSEYLQQLNEE
-469 LGDFNGLHHRLMS
+469 LGDFQGLYQRLMA
-482 AIVENP
+482 AIVEQP

-497 IANGFDHELDELRQI
+497 IAEGFDSELDELRQI

-524 IKERETTGIN
+524 IQERERTGIN

-549 LTRAQAEQAPAHY
+549 LSRAQAEQAPEHY

-596 EKLLFEM
+596 EKMLFEM

-609 QDIANLQMM
+609 QDIGNLQMM
-618 ASAIAQL
+618 SSAIAQI
-625 DVLTNFAHL
+625 DVLANFAHQA
-634 SRLYNW
+634 RLKNW
-640 NRPEFSPE
+640 TRPEFSPE
-648 IGIHI
+648 IGVKIV
-653 QAGRHPVVESLIK
+653 AGRHPVVEALSK
-666 TPYTPNDTYLDVQHR
+666 TTFTPNDTTLDFNHR
-681 MSIITGPNMG
+681 MAIITGPNMG
-691 GKSTFMRQTALITL
+691 GKSTFMRQTALIAL
-705 LAYCGSF
+705 LGYCGSY
-712 VPAKFAKLGPI
+712 VPAQAAVLGPI

-734 DLSSGKST
+734 DLSTGKST

-754 HHATQQSLV
+754 HHATNQSLV

-788 THRIK
+788 TKRIK

-804 LTELGMDPCID
+804 LTELGKESGID
-815 NYHVTAQEVNGHL
+815 NYHVTAKELNGNL
-828 ILLHKVQKGPASQ
+828 ILLHKVQQGPASQ
-841 SHGLQVAKLAGIPQN
+841 SHGLQVAKLAGIPAN
-856 VIKEAQAKLKKLE
+856 VIKEAQNRLKILE
-869 KLQLQ
+869 KQSHQ
-874 TQPVQKDL
+874 SVQKSVQHDL
-882 FSQDLFSNSEPVE
+882 FSEPVVE
-895 KIIEVEKVVEIHQPS
+895 TEVIERIVEVEKPS
-910 QVEQLLSEI
+910 PALEALRQLD
-919 IVDDLSPRQA
+919 VDNLTPRQA
-929 LDQLYQLKQLLQ
+929 LEQLYALKEQLNA
-941 KS
+941 